1 MLSPADGTTPL
12 GAADGRGGSGH
23 GGGGEGH
30 SGETSASA
38 QDLSRVF
45 RCIRMPGREVSS
57 KESAGTPC
65 PRFLCLPCWVN
76 ASMLRQ
82 GNSHTPSVGGGRRC
96 QAERASPAF
105 DPLGGL
111 VEVVPPPW
119 ACLAC
124 SKCGLWTAQP
134 PRAPRSQRLDGEVQS
149 HRTLGQLRALDI
161 EPQGFRRNRS
171 IEPNRRLRSRVKFW
185 SEPTACSEQL
195 FTIQNGGHDPTH
207 DDITAKDILLEPRPD
222 FIAQQK
228 PRSTGKQL
236 EHDGIRQVL
245 LRVTLGMPLNL
256 MRSQYLHLETGV
268 VNL

>member
-1 MLSPADGTTPL
+1 MGRRPWERLTGGEVPGT
-12 GAADGRGGSGH
+12 GV
-23 GGGGEGH
+23 GGEGH
-30 SGETSASA
+30 SGEPSASA

-45 RCIRMPGREVSS
+45 RCIRMPGREGSS

-82 GNSHTPSVGGGRRC
+82 GNSHTPSVEGGRPC

-119 ACLAC
+119 ACLAR
-124 SKCGLWTAQP
+124 SKCGRWTTQP

-161 EPQGFRRNRS
+161 EPQGFRHNRS
-171 IEPNRRLRSRVKFW
+171 IEPHCWLWSRVKFW

-207 DDITAKDILLEPRPD
+207 GDITAKDILLKPRPD
-222 FIAQQK
+222 LIAQQE

-236 EHDGIRQVL
+236 EHDEIRHVL
-245 LRVTLGMPLNL
+245 LCVTLGMPLNL